1 MCMCSHTEFRRA
13 GKPIICYKL
22 MVLDNDEIRTYIR
35 RHPVTFGR
43 PINRKLKVPVKTLN
57 NTDILEGEVVHSF
70 ANNAFDKTYIGSLKQ
85 PLALHKKLICV
96 ECEIPKSAWY
106 AKNTN
111 LSEFPLSSDYYEQY
125 ASTKVIPKRIVDIN
139 TLTLFN

>member
-1 MCMCSHTEFRRA
+1 MCHHTEFRRA
-13 GKPIICYKL
+13 EKPIICYKL
-22 MVLDNDEIRTYIR
+22 MLLHDNEIRTYIR
-35 RHPVTFGR
+35 RHPVNLGL

-57 NTDILEGEVVHSF
+57 NTDVLGGEVVHSF
-70 ANNAFDKTYIGSLKQ
+70 VNNSFDETFIRSLQKFS
-85 PLALHKKLICV
+85 PLHMKLVCV

-125 ASTKVIPKRIVDIN
+125 ASTKVIPKRIVDFNI
-139 TLTLFN
+139 LTLFN

>member
-1 MCMCSHTEFRRA
+1 MCMYCHTEFRRA

-22 MVLDNDEIRTYIR
+22 MLIKNGEMMTYIR
-35 RHPVTFGR
+35 RCPVNLGHPIDR
-43 PINRKLKVPVKTLN
+43 ELKVPVETLS
-57 NTDILEGEVVHSF
+57 NTDILCGEVVHSF
-70 ANNAFDKTYIGSLKQ
+70 ANNAFDETYIMSLQKFS
-85 PLALHKKLICV
+85 PLHMKLVCV
-96 ECEIPKSAWY
+96 ECEIPKGAWY